1 MSLLQWSIHLFPS
14 CLIDVIFLNKF
25 SYYFFT
31 YIIEWKRKSVVF
43 FLSAAAFFLTI
54 ESPVFQTMIGN
65 HKNVT
70 SQLLASYK
78 EQRTDFFSWKSANID
93 LHCWK
98 SPWKG
103 GIRVT
108 TLNIY
113 IYKSDQSESS
123 INQPKKVLY
132 KMKISLLKIRKI
144 CGMRK
149 IENGFFVLFCCF
161 FYDVPKHL
169 KSL

>member
-25 SYYFFT
+25 SCLLFFH
-31 YIIEWKRKSVVF
+31 IHHWMKICCFF

-108 TLNIY
+108 ILNIY
-113 IYKSDQSESS
+113 IY
-123 INQPKKVLY
+123 INQINLKAVL
-132 KMKISLLKIRKI
+132 ISLKK
-144 CGMRK
+144 
-149 IENGFFVLFCCF
+149 
-161 FYDVPKHL
+161 FYTRWRYL
-169 KSL
+169 CWR

>member
-108 TLNIY
+108 IY
-113 IYKSDQSESS
+113 INQ
-123 INQPKKVLY
+123 INLKAVL
-132 KMKISLLKIRKI
+132 ISLKK
-144 CGMRK
+144 
-149 IENGFFVLFCCF
+149 
-161 FYDVPKHL
+161 FYTRWRYL
-169 KSL
+169 SWR